1 MIPQDLKQALSDFAK
16 HPHIL
21 IALDFDGTLAPLVDD
36 PTHSRMIPEARKA
49 LEALDVIPGVT
60 IALVTG
66 RAIESITVVGEP
78 LPNWYLVGSHGIEF
92 VAPSDRATYS
102 TPRLVPDELIHGFE
116 QIVGQHPGS
125 RIEVKPFGVALHT
138 RGVPEPIATSAEA
151 AAHSFCEGWGEAI
164 VVRLGHG
171 IVECTVKDAT
181 KGDGIALVR
190 AAVAPDAVFFA
201 GDDFTDEDGFA
212 VMRDSDVAVRVGGGD
227 TIAPYRLD
235 DAYSVAEALWFVH
248 ELRVGTR
255 S

>member
-1 MIPQDLKQALSDFAK
+1 MLPNDLTDALARFASKQS
-16 HPHIL
+16 IL

-36 PTHSRMIPEARKA
+36 PMASRMIPEARAA
-49 LEALDVIPGVT
+49 LEALDVLPGVT

-66 RAIESITVVGEP
+66 RAIESITVVGDP
-78 LPNWYLVGSHGIEF
+78 MPQWYLVGSHGIEF
-92 VAPSDRATYS
+92 VAPSDRASYS

-116 QIVGQHPGS
+116 KIVNEHPGS

-138 RGVPEPIATSAEA
+138 RGVPEPVATSAEA
-151 AAHSFCEGWGEAI
+151 TAHAFCEEWGGGV

-171 IVECTVKDAT
+171 IVECAVKEAT
-181 KGDGIALVR
+181 KGDGINALR
-190 AAVAPDAVFFA
+190 SAVSPEAVFFA

-235 DAYSVAEALWFVH
+235 DAHAVAEALWFVH
-248 ELRVGTR
+248 AKRTL
-255 S
+255 